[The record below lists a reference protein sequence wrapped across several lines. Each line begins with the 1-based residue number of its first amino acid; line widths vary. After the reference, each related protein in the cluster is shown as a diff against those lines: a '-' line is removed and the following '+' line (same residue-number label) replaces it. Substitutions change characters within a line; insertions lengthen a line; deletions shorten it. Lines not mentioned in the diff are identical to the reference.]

1 MFFQKIIDFLKN
13 LFSSKD
19 VSEIG
24 EVDVSS
30 SVDSHDENPTFT
42 LEEFLFVQKNN
53 LLDKINTIRT
63 KLSRIELV
71 CNKEYVQFSTK
82 LDILEKKCTYD
93 YSEYAKAISENKLV
107 FTCEPDFNNDF
118 KQEISKLDSEVDEF
132 INSVG
137 KYKVLE
143 DRLKKMSDELS
154 KYYEEYK
161 RGDFKGDFLK
171 LISFARSKV
180 TDLIE
185 RVMGEKSNLNQSQTF
200 LEKKALN
207 DTYIFVLYLIEKC
220 EIYYMVTYNTIDTQ
234 IIKNNFKESFL
245 IFIMKDMEIMKGCID
260 SLSNSLYY
268 NELTQKFQKL
278 KSIDISNMNF
288 IDDKT
293 FFVVFVSIEK
303 IIAKVQKNNKSN
315 NNAVALL
322 NLLNS

>member
-19 VSEIG
+19 VSEIC
-24 EVDVSS
+24 EVDDSS
-30 SVDSHDENPTFT
+30 DVDSHDENPTFT

-53 LLDKINTIRT
+53 LLDKLNTIRT

-82 LDILEKKCTYD
+82 LDILEKRCIYD

-161 RGDFKGDFLK
+161 RGEFKGDFLK
-171 LISFARSKV
+171 LIEFARMKV

-234 IIKNNFKESFL
+234 IIKNNFKESFS
-245 IFIMKDMEIMKGCID
+245 IFIMKDMEAMKKCIE

-268 NELTQKFQKL
+268 EELTQKFQKL
-278 KSIDISNMNF
+278 KSIDISNMHF
-288 IDDKT
+288 LEDKT
-293 FFVVFVSIEK
+293 FFIVFVSIEK
-303 IIAKVQKNNKSN
+303 IIVKAKKNNKSN

>member
-1 MFFQKIIDFLKN
+1 M
-13 LFSSKD
+13 
-19 VSEIG
+19 
-24 EVDVSS
+24 
-30 SVDSHDENPTFT
+30 
-42 LEEFLFVQKNN
+42 
-53 LLDKINTIRT
+53 
-63 KLSRIELV
+63 
-71 CNKEYVQFSTK
+71 
-82 LDILEKKCTYD
+82 
-93 YSEYAKAISENKLV
+93 

-161 RGDFKGDFLK
+161 RGEFKGDFLK

-207 DTYIFVLYLIEKC
+207 DMYIFVLYLIEKC

>member
-19 VSEIG
+19 VSEIC

-82 LDILEKKCTYD
+82 LDILEKRCIYD

-161 RGDFKGDFLK
+161 RGEFKGDFLK

-207 DTYIFVLYLIEKC
+207 D
-220 EIYYMVTYNTIDTQ
+220 IYYMVTYNTIDTQ

-245 IFIMKDMEIMKGCID
+245 ILIMKDMEIMKGCID

>member
-82 LDILEKKCTYD
+82 LDILD
-93 YSEYAKAISENKLV
+93 SENKLV

-161 RGDFKGDFLK
+161 RGEFKGDFLK

-207 DTYIFVLYLIEKC
+207 DMYIFVLYLIEKC

-245 IFIMKDMEIMKGCID
+245 ILIMKDMEIMKGCID

>member
-1 MFFQKIIDFLKN
+1 MFFQKIINFFKN

-19 VSEIG
+19 VSEIY
-24 EVDVSS
+24 EVHDISD
-30 SVDSHDENPTFT
+30 VDSHDENPTFT

-82 LDILEKKCTYD
+82 LDILEKRCIYD

-107 FTCEPDFNNDF
+107 FICEPDFNNDF

-132 INSVG
+132 INSIG

-143 DRLKKMSDELS
+143 DRLSKMSDELT

-161 RGDFKGDFLK
+161 RGEFKGDFLK

-185 RVMGEKSNLNQSQTF
+185 RIMGEKSNLNQSQTF

-207 DTYIFVLYLIEKC
+207 DMYIFVLYLIEKC
-220 EIYYMVTYNTIDTQ
+220 EIYYMVTSNTIDTQ

-268 NELTQKFQKL
+268 NELTQKIQKL
-278 KSIDISNMNF
+278 KSIDISNMHF